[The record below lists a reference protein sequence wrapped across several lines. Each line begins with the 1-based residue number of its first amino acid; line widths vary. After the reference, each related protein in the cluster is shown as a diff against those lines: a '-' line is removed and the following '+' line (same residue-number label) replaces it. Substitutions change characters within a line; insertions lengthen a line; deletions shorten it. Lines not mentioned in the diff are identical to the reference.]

1 MPPTPSPTP
10 TDLDVLVVGGGPVGL
25 VAGAELA
32 RRGIRVRVIDKL
44 AQPTDQSRAIAVH
57 ARSLDMF
64 DRMGIV
70 DEMLS
75 TGIKATAMQLYTGNR
90 KLFRVPLGDVDSA
103 FPFTLTT
110 AQTETE
116 RVLGKHLESLGVTV
130 DRGVEL
136 LALSQDDQAVHLT
149 LRGGDGSTEQVSASW
164 VIGADGGRST
174 VRKMVGT
181 KLQGCFVGERFLLG
195 DVDAEHR
202 LALDSMHTFFSPDG
216 PVVVLPMAG
225 GRMRFLAQVHDAPG
239 TPINMHPTQD
249 ELQAVID
256 RRIGGIRVVR
266 SHWLT
271 SFEIHHARV
280 PAYRWGRVFLAG
292 DAAHI
297 HSPAGGQGMNT
308 GMQDAFNLAWKL
320 AAVVNCDAG
329 DALLD
334 SYEAERLP
342 ISDHVIAF
350 TDRLTRAGTLS
361 GVPRRIRDVVIR
373 MVSHVPAARRVMAEN
388 AEEVNINYRK
398 SRLAVGRLRH
408 AKVVAGEHLPHV
420 VDEAVQKQLS
430 VVCGPDNTGH
440 TVLTCDVRGAG
451 QVRPAAGGPGQLQVL
466 VTASEKEP
474 AAPVAGY
481 DVVVADPNGVVAER
495 FGLKNGGRVVVRPD
509 GYIGAVAALDD
520 TSTVADY
527 FAKVRS

>member
-1 MPPTPSPTP
+1 MSNNPN
-10 TDLDVLVVGGGPVGL
+10 LDVLVVGAGPVGL
-25 VAGAELA
+25 VAGCELA

-44 AQPTDQSRAIAVH
+44 VQPTDQSRAIAIH

-75 TGIKATAMQLYTGNR
+75 TGIKARGMQLYAGHS
-90 KLFRVPLGDVDSA
+90 KLFRVPLGEVDSA

-116 RVLGKHLESLGVTV
+116 RVLGEHLESLGVTV
-130 DRGVEL
+130 DRGAEL
-136 LALSQDDQAVHLT
+136 ATLTQDDDAVHAILQYA
-149 LRGGDGSTEQVSASW
+149 DGSTEQVSASW
-164 VIGADGGRST
+164 VIGADGGHSR

-181 KLQGCFVGERFLLG
+181 KLAGSFVGERFLLG
-195 DVDAEHR
+195 DVVCEHS
-202 LALDSMHTFFSPDG
+202 LDLDSMHTFFSPDG
-216 PVVVLPMAG
+216 PVVVLPMRD
-225 GRMRFLAQVHDAPG
+225 GRMRFLAQLHDAPG
-239 TPINMHPTQD
+239 TPMNMHPTQG

-280 PAYRWGRVFLAG
+280 PAFRWGRVFLAG

-320 AAVVNCDAG
+320 AAVVDAAAG

-334 SYEAERLP
+334 SYEAERAP
-342 ISDHVIAF
+342 VADQVIAF

-361 GVPRRIRDVVIR
+361 GLPRRIRDMVIR
-373 MVSHVPAARRVMAEN
+373 MLSHVPAAGRFMAEN

-398 SRLAVGRLRH
+398 SPIIVRSRPRRAKLA
-408 AKVVAGEHLPHV
+408 AGEHVPHLT
-420 VDEAVQKQLS
+420 DAALQKQLGA
-430 VVCGPDNTGH
+430 VWGPDNTGH
-440 TVLTCDVRGAG
+440 VILTIATHPVA
-451 QVRPAAGGPGQLQVL
+451 PAAGDAGQTQVL
-466 VTASEKEP
+466 VTTDD
-474 AAPVAGY
+474 APVAGY
-481 DVVVADPNGVVAER
+481 DSVVADPEGLVAQR
-495 FGLKNGGRVVVRPD
+495 FGLKNGGRIVVRPD

-520 TSTVADY
+520 STKVADY
-527 FAKVRS
+527 FTKIGN

>member
-1 MPPTPSPTP
+1 MSNNPN
-10 TDLDVLVVGGGPVGL
+10 LDVLVVGAGPVGL
-25 VAGAELA
+25 VAGCELA

-44 AQPTDQSRAIAVH
+44 VQPTDQSRAIAIH

-75 TGIKATAMQLYTGNR
+75 TGIKARGMQLYAGHS

-116 RVLGKHLESLGVTV
+116 RVLAKHLELLGVTV

-136 LALSQDDQAVHLT
+136 AALNQDDGAVHAT
-149 LRGGDGSTEQVSASW
+149 LQHADGSTEQVSASW
-164 VIGADGGRST
+164 VIGADGGHSR

-181 KLQGCFVGERFLLG
+181 KLAGSFVGERFLLG
-195 DVDAEHR
+195 DVVCEHS
-202 LALDSMHTFFSPDG
+202 LDSDSMHTFFSPDG
-216 PVVVLPMAG
+216 PVVVLPMRD
-225 GRMRFLAQVHDAPG
+225 GRMRFLAQLHDAPG
-239 TPINMHPTQD
+239 TSADLQRHMHPTQD

-256 RRIGGIRVVR
+256 RRIGGIRVMH

-280 PAYRWGRVFLAG
+280 PAFRWGRVFLAG

-320 AAVVNCDAG
+320 AAVVDAAAG
-329 DALLD
+329 EALLD
-334 SYEAERLP
+334 SYQAERAP
-342 ISDHVIAF
+342 VADQVIAF

-361 GVPRRIRDVVIR
+361 GLPRRIRDMVIR
-373 MVSHVPAARRVMAEN
+373 MLSHVPAAGRFMAEN
-388 AEEVNINYRK
+388 AEEVNINYWK
-398 SRLAVGRLRH
+398 SPIVVGSRPRRAKLA
-408 AKVVAGEHLPHV
+408 AGEHVPHMT
-420 VDEAVQKQLS
+420 DAALQKQLGA
-430 VVCGPDNTGH
+430 VWGPDNTGH
-440 TVLTCDVRGAG
+440 VILTIATHRVP
-451 QVRPAAGGPGQLQVL
+451 PAAGDAGQTQVL
-466 VTASEKEP
+466 LAP
-474 AAPVAGY
+474 DDAPVAGY
-481 DVVVADPNGVVAER
+481 DSVITDPEGLAAQR
-495 FGLKNGGRVVVRPD
+495 FGLKNGGRIVVRPD

-520 TSTVADY
+520 STTVADY
-527 FAKVRS
+527 FTKIGN